1 MYMVFFVLNDTTFL
15 EQILKAWNDLGF
27 AGATIV
33 ESAGQHKCQQ
43 KHIPMRFSFGGSSA
57 DEICNNTLFL
67 IVENRKQVKLC
78 LDAIENVVGD
88 LNNPDTGVF
97 CAWPLS
103 ITKGVQIY
111 KSGKEGK
118 K

>member
-1 MYMVFFVLNDTTFL
+1 MYMVFFVLNNNTFL

-33 ESAGQHKCQQ
+33 ESAGQHRFQK
-43 KHIPMRFSFGGSSA
+43 KHIPMRFTFGGSSV

-67 IVENRKQVKLC
+67 IVENRKQVKQC

-88 LNNPDTGVF
+88 LNDPDTGVF

-103 ITKGVQIY
+103 ITKGVQTY
-111 KSGKEGK
+111 KDRNEGK

>member
-1 MYMVFFVLNDTTFL
+1 MVFFVLNDTTFL

-33 ESAGQHKCQQ
+33 DSAGQHKCQQ
-43 KHIPMRFSFGGSSA
+43 KHIPMRFSFGGSTST
-57 DEICNNTLFL
+57 EICNTTLFL
-67 IVENRKQVKLC
+67 IVETRKQVKQC
-78 LDAIENVVGD
+78 LEAIENVVGD
-88 LNNPDTGVF
+88 LNKPDTGVF

-103 ITKGVQIY
+103 ITKGVQTY
-111 KSGKEGK
+111 RNEKEGK